1 MNEYVEIFFKGD
13 HLDMDIPEEG
23 CIVLPSIEDVQGTRF
38 DSMTCSTGV
47 GKDTYSLDLIWSP
60 SRAGEERIKW
70 TSMNNQ
76 PINSKE
82 HPLYGTKN
90 EAPGLYH
97 EELPAG
103 CYICTSSAMV

>member
-1 MNEYVEIFFKGD
+1 
-13 HLDMDIPEEG
+13 MDIPEEG
-23 CIVLPSIEDVQGTRF
+23 CIVLLSIEDVQGTRF

-82 HPLYGTKN
+82 HPLYGTKMRHLDYTMKSYLQ
-90 EAPGLYH
+90 AV
-97 EELPAG
+97 
-103 CYICTSSAMV
+103 ISALALKWCKPIRTIW